1 MISKIPTKSN
11 LNFAS
16 IPFSNSL
23 RTGAVLVWGALV
35 ALAVLFH
42 CPAYAQRS
50 NQVKARGEYQML
62 VEGSMP
68 MNNAKSL
75 AIERAKIDALRKE
88 FGEVVVQGNSTYLK
102 NSSTG
107 DLQSSTSA
115 FNFLSE
121 TFVNGE
127 WVSDINPPTINQ
139 TTRKTI
145 SGDELWIEVKVYG
158 YVRALEPVIQNCRIQ
173 TLSCP
178 KITCQTTS
186 FNHGQSF
193 YMSFQSP
200 VSGYLTVY
208 LDNPE
213 DQKTYKILPYSKM
226 QGNISIPIVADKP
239 YIFFDRDLEKEMN
252 LSLTDELELSI
263 ERSSN
268 PQELNKLFVIFSP
281 NADLGKPILSSSSQ
295 TSIQDSNT
303 KYILPPHLTSPDFQ
317 RWLNTL
323 RSKDRQIQLYTETI
337 TISR

>member
-1 MISKIPTKSN
+1 VISKIPTKSN

-16 IPFSNSL
+16 IPFTNSP
-23 RTGAVLVWGALV
+23 RTGAVLVWGVLA
-35 ALAVLFH
+35 ALAILFH
-42 CPAYAQRS
+42 NPAYAQRS
-50 NQVKARGEYQML
+50 NQVKAHGEYQML
-62 VEGSMP
+62 VEGSMS
-68 MNNAKSL
+68 MDKAKSL

-127 WVSDINPPTINQ
+127 WVSDIDPPTINQ
-139 TTRKTI
+139 TTRKTK

-158 YVRALEPVIQNCRIQ
+158 YVRALEPVVQNCRMQ

-193 YMSFQSP
+193 FMFFQSP

-252 LSLTDELELSI
+252 LSFTDELELSI
-263 ERSSN
+263 ESSSN

-295 TSIQDSNT
+295 SSIQESNT
-303 KYILPPHLTSPDFQ
+303 KYILPPHLPSPDFQ

-337 TISR
+337 TINR

>member
-1 MISKIPTKSN
+1 VISKIPTKSN

-23 RTGAVLVWGALV
+23 RTGAVLVWGVLV
-35 ALAVLFH
+35 ALAILFH

-50 NQVKARGEYQML
+50 NQVKARGEYLML
-62 VEGSMP
+62 VEGSISMDK
-68 MNNAKSL
+68 AKSL

-127 WVSDINPPTINQ
+127 WVSDIDPPTI
-139 TTRKTI
+139 TRKTI
-145 SGDELWIEVKVYG
+145 SGDEDWIEVKVYG
-158 YVRALEPVIQNCRIQ
+158 YVRALEPVVQNCKVQ

-178 KITCQTTS
+178 KITCQTST

-193 YMSFQSP
+193 YLSFQSP

-268 PQELNKLFVIFSP
+268 PQELNKIFVIFSP
-281 NADLGKPILSSSSQ
+281 NADLGKPILSNSTRQ
-295 TSIQDSNT
+295 PIQEG
-303 KYILPPHLTSPDFQ
+303 KGKPKFYLPPNLPSEDFQ

-337 TISR
+337 TINR